1 MQLHR
6 LRILG
11 TQEDLGLFLIASVN
25 PRQVMKFSLFTRVT
39 ECSKCVEIVILLSH
53 GLGQQFMI
61 SGHMTPG
68 PIHRSKSA
76 IGPTNSNPPGT
87 HPVISRAEERNAI
100 AKQVNTILLLTKFV
114 YKMESIF

>member
-1 MQLHR
+1 MQLQR
-6 LRILG
+6 LHILG
-11 TQEDLGLFLIASVN
+11 TQEDLSLFLIASVN
-25 PRQVMKFSLFTRVT
+25 PRQVMKFSLFTRVA
-39 ECSKCVEIVILLSH
+39 EFSKYFEIVILLSH
-53 GLGQQFMI
+53 GLEQQFMI